1 MHSMNKKTSV
11 IWEFLKIIIISLI
24 IVVPVRYFLFQ
35 PFVVRGQSMEPNF
48 HNGDYLIIDELSY
61 RLRDPQR
68 GEIVVFRSPV
78 GQTTYY
84 IKRIIGLPG
93 ETVRIKDGKVII
105 YTIQGKEI
113 DLNELN
119 YLPSSSKTSG
129 NLEVSLG
136 YDQYFVL
143 GDNRSASYD
152 SRRFGPIS
160 RKDIIGRVYFRA
172 WPLDLSA
179 KIEVPSY

>member
-1 MHSMNKKTSV
+1 MNKKISI
-11 IWEFLKIIIISLI
+11 IWEVLKIIMIASI

-48 HNGDYLIIDELSY
+48 HNGDYLIVDELSY

-68 GEIVVFRSPV
+68 GEIVVFRSPIDPAA
-78 GQTTYY
+78 YY
-84 IKRIIGLPG
+84 IKRIIGLPA
-93 ETVRIKDGKVII
+93 ETVIIKGGKITI
-105 YTIQGKEI
+105 YTSQGKEI
-113 DLNELN
+113 DLNELD

-136 YDQYFVL
+136 KDQYFVL

-160 RKDIIGRVYFRA
+160 REDIIGRVYLRA
-172 WPLDLSA
+172 WPLELSA
-179 KIEVPSY
+179 RIEVPSY